1 MWSPSSCRIRNW
13 PFRTYTFSRMQVVV
27 SFVLGST
34 EAHCLR
40 DVAGQSFLRG
50 GLRADLSAAPAM
62 ANARAAPAPLPST
75 SPRSIAKAAA
85 IAVSTRFVESSC
97 RRRSCAWGQA
107 PAQGGRAPATLRT
120 SRSLAANAF
129 SHGATP
135 APGADIRAHSRAA
148 KLSTS
153 SSPSKYKAPKLC
165 RQPLAVLMEMSWRW
179 QCSLVTSKSMR
190 YGATSLSP
198 SVNLYRPRNASTMA
212 ASFSCRSQSSA
223 SFCVART
230 NESPAGTLSVST
242 ELSCAWRSHQALMGV
257 RAASSSP
264 RRGMAPG
271 VAAAPNRRQM
281 PGLASAGQP
290 VALLIFRV

>member
-1 MWSPSSCRIRNW
+1 MH
-13 PFRTYTFSRMQVVV
+13 VVV
-27 SFVLGST
+27 SFVDGST

-40 DVAGQSFLRG
+40 DVAGQSLRRG
-50 GLRADLSAAPAM
+50 GDLALFRAAPAM
-62 ANARAAPAPLPST
+62 ASARAAPAPLPST

-85 IAVSTRFVESSC
+85 MAVSTRLVESSC

-107 PAQGGRAPATLRT
+107 PAQGGRAPATRST
-120 SRSLAANAF
+120 SRSLAARAF
-129 SHGATP
+129 SQGAAA
-135 APGADIRAHSRAA
+135 APGAEMRAHSSAA
-148 KLSTS
+148 SASTS

-179 QCSLVTSKSMR
+179 QCSDVTSKSMR

-198 SVNLYRPRNASTMA
+198 SVKRYRPRNASTIA

-242 ELSCAWRSHQALMGV
+242 ELSCAWRSHQATVGV

-264 RRGMAPG
+264 RRGMAAEAPPG
-271 VAAAPNRRQM
+271 RAAL
-281 PGLASAGQP
+281 PGAAGRGSPGFEAFWGFGCRLLAGAAGSSTY
-290 VALLIFRV
+290 LRV